1 MLFTCCPGL
10 AEYRL
15 ANFASLL
22 PSAGGSAP
30 QTQQQPGQLPSPFV
44 VPSLAALPHLAAAAA
59 AGAQQAHFQFPF
71 QLQSSAGLFTGPP
84 PTAAAE
90 ASTTSTCTTSSSD
103 PATTGSSCT
112 TSGKKE
118 IKFKYHMSIMPQ
130 LATNAGAPAPPKV
143 EMKKKRKPRM
153 RITGRV
159 CTHCGATKTTEWR
172 MGPEGRGTLC
182 NACGLR
188 YRKKLLMDGQKDP
201 NAKITMSML
210 LNATKKTTKPGSSS
224 AKDEGPSSSPTRR
237 SDDESP

>member
-1 MLFTCCPGL
+1 M
-10 AEYRL
+10 
-15 ANFASLL
+15 
-22 PSAGGSAP
+22 
-30 QTQQQPGQLPSPFV
+30 
-44 VPSLAALPHLAAAAA
+44 PSLAALPHLAAAAA
-59 AGAQQAHFQFPF
+59 AAGAQQTHFPFPF
-71 QLQSSAGLFTGPP
+71 QLQSSGALYTGPP
-84 PTAAAE
+84 PSVAAE
-90 ASTTSTCTTSSSD
+90 ASTTSTTCTTSSSD
-103 PATTGSSCT
+103 PAPTGSSCT
-112 TSGKKE
+112 VSGKKE

-182 NACGLR
+182 NAYVLHLCALCTQPPARALTLPLLVVGRRCGLR